1 MSGIISPKWPTDDVP
16 FSSNLDLDSTSISSE
31 YKYENL
37 KICKTEENFLG
48 MGSYGAVYKAKCDE
62 LPCAAKILHLVHL
75 PLKMGDPGAQKIIK
89 KFDMECQLLSHIRHP
104 NIVQYLG
111 TCRDPDTNLPVL
123 LMELMD
129 EGLTTFLENSIDP
142 LQYHV
147 QLNLCHDIALALAY
161 LHRHGIIHRDLSSNN
176 VLLIAGSR
184 AKVTDFGMCK
194 LIDVGTRSGRF
205 SQTYCPGTEVYMA
218 PEALR
223 CSPDYTEK
231 IDCFAFGV
239 LVIQILT
246 RQFPN
251 PGPRAVQVSDPLS
264 PTGTSERPVLEVDRR
279 QSHVE
284 QIPATH
290 PLLGVATECLN
301 YHPEDRPT
309 ARHLCSH
316 LGDLKRAPQYI
327 ESHDI
332 ELQNKSISSPEV
344 VLDGDETTRELNV
357 LRQKVE
363 ILQHQ
368 LHAKEQQLLAKES
381 EIARMAKVMM
391 CHNGMTAPA
400 DVLVREEEKVC
411 ESDRDSNLH
420 ATLLQREK
428 EIENLRSSLS
438 RRDSHIND
446 IQQKLKSMSMR
457 ELKYP
462 RSASTS
468 CLKRLSSERHN
479 LRMDW
484 KNGPKAPRKM
494 ALGSVA
500 VDGHII
506 YARPSLS
513 GNVYA
518 YDSESQTWSE
528 LPPCSCFDFALVMA
542 GGLLTAVGGSQSGGT
557 TGALLSLIK
566 GEHEEEQKWTKHFPS
581 MKTGRSNSAVVS
593 HGEHIVVA
601 GGYTRPVVVST
612 VEVLDAEKKEW
623 FSASSLPI
631 PLSEASAAIYNDRL
645 FIVGGWTLD
654 KRPNRSVFSCLLSD
668 LVSSA
673 KNDVNHFGM
682 WETVTQL
689 PVYSATCTTVCG
701 RLVVFG
707 GLDSHNQ
714 ASNDVTVYDSS
725 TKSFESC
732 GLSLIARYC
741 CIAAPL
747 PHSRVM
753 LVGGYTN
760 RGTTNTVEIASILV
774 V

>member
-1 MSGIISPKWPTDDVP
+1 MSGIISPKWPTDGFPFKNVDVS
-16 FSSNLDLDSTSISSE
+16 FASSE

-75 PLKMGDPGAQKIIK
+75 PLRMGDPGAQKIIK
-89 KFDMECQLLSHIRHP
+89 KFDMECELLSQIRHP

-129 EGLTTFLENSIDP
+129 EGLTTFLENSMEP

-147 QLNLCHDIALALAY
+147 QLNLCHDISLALAY

-194 LIDVGTRSGRF
+194 LIDVGTRSSRF
-205 SQTYCPGTEVYMA
+205 SQTYCPGTEAYMA

-251 PGPRAVQVSDPLS
+251 PGPRTVLINDPLS
-264 PTGTSERPVLEVDRR
+264 PTGTSERPVLEIDRR
-279 QSHVE
+279 RAHID

-290 PLLGVATECLN
+290 PLVGVATECLN
-301 YHPEDRPT
+301 YHPGDRPT
-309 ARHLCSH
+309 AAHLCSH
-316 LGDLKRAPQYI
+316 LDDLKRAPQYK
-327 ESHDI
+327 ESHEK
-332 ELQNKSISSPEV
+332 ELRNCDTSLPPEV
-344 VLDGDETTRELNV
+344 VDGDEETRELKM
-357 LRQKVE
+357 LRHKVE
-363 ILQHQ
+363 LLQHQ

-381 EIARMAKVMM
+381 EIARMVKLTL
-391 CHNGMTAPA
+391 CQNGVTAPA
-400 DVLVREEEKVC
+400 DVHLRDEDKVC

-438 RRDSHIND
+438 RRDSHINS
-446 IQQKLKSMSMR
+446 IQSQLKSMSMR
-457 ELKYP
+457 EHKYT

-468 CLKRLSSERHN
+468 SLKRLSCERHN

-500 VDGHII
+500 VDGPIVYI
-506 YARPSLS
+506 RPSLS
-513 GNVYA
+513 GNAYA

-528 LPPCSCFDFALVMA
+528 LPACSCFDFALVMA
-542 GGLLTAVGGSQSGGT
+542 SGLLTAVGGNQSGGAVNT
-557 TGALLSLIK
+557 LLSLVK
-566 GEHEEEQKWTKHFPS
+566 DERDEQKWIKRFPS
-581 MKTGRSNSAVVS
+581 MKKGRCNSAVVS
-593 HGEHIVVA
+593 YGEHIVVA

-612 VEVLDAEKKEW
+612 VEVLDTEKKEW
-623 FSASSLPI
+623 YSASNLPI
-631 PLSEASAAIYNDRL
+631 PLSEASAAIYDDRL
-645 FIVGGWTLD
+645 FIIGGWTLD
-654 KRPNRSVFSCLLSD
+654 KHPNKSLFSCLLSD

-673 KNDVNHFGM
+673 KNDINHFSI

-689 PVYSATCTTVCG
+689 PVYSATCTAVCG

-707 GLDSHNQ
+707 GLDSNNQ
-714 ASNDVTVYDSS
+714 ASNDVTVYNSS

-732 GLSLIARYC
+732 GLSLCARYC

-753 LVGGYTN
+753 LVGGYTD

>member
-1 MSGIISPKWPTDDVP
+1 MSGIISPKWPTEDSP
-16 FSSNLDLDSTSISSE
+16 FSNLDVASISSE
-31 YKYENL
+31 YMYESL

-75 PLKMGDPGAQKIIK
+75 PLKLGDPGTQKIIK
-89 KFDMECQLLSHIRHP
+89 KFDMECRLLSHIRHP

-129 EGLTTFLENSIDP
+129 EGLTTFLENSVDP
-142 LQYHV
+142 LQYHI
-147 QLNLCHDIALALAY
+147 QLNLCHDVALALAY

-194 LIDVGTRSGRF
+194 LIDVGTRSSRF
-205 SQTYCPGTEVYMA
+205 SQTYCPGTEAYMA

-246 RQFPN
+246 RQFPD
-251 PGPRAVQVSDPLS
+251 PGPRTVQINDPLS
-264 PTGTSERPVLEVDRR
+264 PTGTSERPVLEIERR
-279 QSHVE
+279 HSHIE
-284 QIPATH
+284 QILATH
-290 PLLGVATECLN
+290 PLMGVATECLN

-309 ARHLCSH
+309 SRHLCAH
-316 LGDLKRAPQYI
+316 LSDLKIAPQYT
-327 ESHDI
+327 ERHKI
-332 ELQNKSISSPEV
+332 ELRSKSTSSPELV
-344 VLDGDETTRELNV
+344 DSDETTREV
-357 LRQKVE
+357 KILRQKVE
-363 ILQHQ
+363 LLQHQ

-381 EIARMAKVMM
+381 EVHCMAKVMM
-391 CHNGMTAPA
+391 CHNGVTTPDILKRDEAQ
-400 DVLVREEEKVC
+400 VC
-411 ESDRDSNLH
+411 EDQDSNLH

-438 RRDSHIND
+438 RRDTRINE
-446 IQQKLKSMSMR
+446 IQLQLESISMR
-457 ELKYP
+457 ELKRP
-462 RSASTS
+462 RSASVS
-468 CLKRLSSERHN
+468 SSKRLSSERHH

-484 KNGPKAPRKM
+484 KNGPKAPRKV

-500 VDGHII
+500 VDGPIVYI
-506 YARPSLS
+506 RPSLS

-528 LPPCSCFDFALVMA
+528 LPPCACFDFAIVMA
-542 GGLLTAVGGSQSGGT
+542 GGLLTAVGGNQSGGALNT
-557 TGALLSLIK
+557 LLSLVK
-566 GEHEEEQKWTKHFPS
+566 GEDGEQKWTRHYPS
-581 MKTGRSNSAVVS
+581 MKTGRYNSAVVS
-593 HGEHIVVA
+593 YGEYVIVT
-601 GGYTRPVVVST
+601 GGYTRPIAVST
-612 VEVLDAEKKEW
+612 VDVLDTDKKVW
-623 FSASSLPI
+623 YSANTLPI

-654 KRPNRSVFSCLLSD
+654 KRPNKLAFSCLLSD
-668 LVSSA
+668 LISSA
-673 KNDVNHFGM
+673 KNSVNDSNM
-682 WETVTQL
+682 WEMVTQL
-689 PVYSATCTTVCG
+689 PVYNATCTTVCG
-701 RLVVFG
+701 RLVLFG
-707 GLDSHNQ
+707 GLDSNNQ
-714 ASNDVTVYDSS
+714 ASNDVRVYNS
-725 TKSFESC
+725 TTKCFESC
-732 GLSLIARYC
+732 GLSLVARYC

-753 LVGGYTN
+753 LVGGYTDS
-760 RGTTNTVEIASILV
+760 GTTNTVEIASILV

>member
-1 MSGIISPKWPTDDVP
+1 MSGIISPKWPTGTDDSP
-16 FSSNLDLDSTSISSE
+16 FSKLDAACVSSE
-31 YKYENL
+31 YKYENF

-75 PLKMGDPGAQKIIK
+75 PLKVGDPSTQKIIK
-89 KFDMECQLLSHIRHP
+89 KFDMECRLLSHIRHP

-129 EGLTTFLENSIDP
+129 EGLTTFLENSMDP
-142 LQYHV
+142 LQYHI

-161 LHRHGIIHRDLSSNN
+161 LHHHGIIHRDLSSNN

-194 LIDVGTRSGRF
+194 LVDVGTRSGRF

-223 CSPDYTEK
+223 CSPEYTEK

-251 PGPRAVQVSDPLS
+251 PGPRTIQVNDPLS
-264 PTGTSERPVLEVDRR
+264 PTGTSERPVLEIDRR
-279 QSHVE
+279 RLHIE
-284 QIPATH
+284 QISATH
-290 PLLGVATECLN
+290 PLVGVATECLN
-301 YHPEDRPT
+301 YHPEDRPM
-309 ARHLCSH
+309 AKHLCAH
-316 LGDLKRAPQYI
+316 LGDLKKAPQYV
-327 ESHDI
+327 ESH
-332 ELQNKSISSPEV
+332 ELEQRIKTTSPEV
-344 VLDGDETTRELNV
+344 QIVDADESIRELKM

-363 ILQHQ
+363 LLQHQ
-368 LHAKEQQLLAKES
+368 LHVKEQQLLAKES
-381 EIARMAKVMM
+381 EIARMAKIMM
-391 CHNGMTAPA
+391 CHNGMIAP
-400 DVLVREEEKVC
+400 DVLVRDEEKVC
-411 ESDRDSNLH
+411 ENDRDSNLH

-446 IQQKLKSMSMR
+446 IQQQLKSMSMR
-457 ELKYP
+457 ELKHP
-462 RSASTS
+462 RSAS
-468 CLKRLSSERHN
+468 LKRLSSERHD
-479 LRMDW
+479 LQMDW

-500 VDGHII
+500 VDGSIVYI
-506 YARPSLS
+506 RPSLS

-528 LPPCSCFDFALVMA
+528 LPPCSCFDFAIVMA
-542 GGLLTAVGGSQSGGT
+542 GGLLTAVGGNQSGGACST
-557 TGALLSLIK
+557 LLSLVK
-566 GEHEEEQKWTKHFPS
+566 GEDDEQKWTRHFPS
-581 MKTGRSNSAVVS
+581 MKTGRCNSAVTS
-593 HGEHIVVA
+593 YGEYVIVA

-612 VEVLDAEKKEW
+612 VEVLDTEKKEW
-623 FSASSLPI
+623 YSASNLPI
-631 PLSEASAAIYNDRL
+631 PLSEGSAAIYNDRL
-645 FIVGGWTLD
+645 FVVGGWTLD
-654 KRPNRSVFSCLLSD
+654 KRPNKSVFSCLLSD

-673 KNDVNHFGM
+673 KGNINQFSL
-682 WETVTQL
+682 WETVTEL

-707 GLDSHNQ
+707 GLDSNNQ
-714 ASNDVTVYDSS
+714 ASNDVTVYNSS

-732 GLSLIARYC
+732 GLSLVARYC

-753 LVGGYTN
+753 LVGGYTDS
-760 RGTTNTVEIASILV
+760 GTTNTVEVASVLV
-774 V
+774 I